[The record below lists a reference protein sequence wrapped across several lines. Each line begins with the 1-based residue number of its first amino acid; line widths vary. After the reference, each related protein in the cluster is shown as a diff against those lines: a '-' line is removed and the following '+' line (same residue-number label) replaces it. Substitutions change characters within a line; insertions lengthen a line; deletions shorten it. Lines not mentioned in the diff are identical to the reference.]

1 MHQSRRGSKRKRAK
15 RNTLQPPTAFW
26 QPGVKL
32 TTCHKDEQ
40 RSAHEKSFH
49 CPSGAK
55 KATRPGQGI
64 VRVCRWKHLQT
75 LRLDRTQAVPHNC
88 KQEVWVRS
96 PNLTLRRPDKTL
108 RARACHIP
116 RGPLGSVFW
125 NYGFGSTFE
134 IFWTCSCGSVFE
146 FCDMSV
152 ANGSECLR

>member
-1 MHQSRRGSKRKRAK
+1 MD
-15 RNTLQPPTAFW
+15 
-26 QPGVKL
+26 GVAR
-32 TTCHKDEQ
+32 TTQCINPEGEQKEASQAEHVAASYSILAAWGEAHHPCHKGKQ
-40 RSAHEKSFH
+40 RSAHENSFH

-75 LRLDRTQAVPHNC
+75 LRLDRTQDVPHNC

-116 RGPLGSVFW
+116 RGPFGSVVL

-134 IFWTCSCGSVFE
+134 IFGNCTCGSVF
-146 FCDMSV
+146 
-152 ANGSECLR
+152 